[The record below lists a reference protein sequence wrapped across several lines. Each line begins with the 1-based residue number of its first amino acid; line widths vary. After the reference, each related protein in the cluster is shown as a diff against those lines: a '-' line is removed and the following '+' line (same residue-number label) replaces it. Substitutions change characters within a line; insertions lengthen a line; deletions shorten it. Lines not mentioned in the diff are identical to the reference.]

1 MRRLALLVLLPAT
14 LALTLLLSSD
24 AQASTPEWTFIFY
37 LGVDDDEMTALVDPR
52 LAAMLKGP
60 LPEQV
65 EVLVEQDVFKPD
77 GIFRYIRRGQELT
90 RETLPEHDSAD
101 PARFEDFLRW
111 AKANSR
117 GKRTCLVVNTHSW
130 GWRGIIEDFTVPGRP
145 KYDSLMPMDAFAAAF
160 AKAKARFDVL
170 WLDTCIMGNAEPI
183 EECKNAASYLIL
195 SQREIADNGLP
206 FEAIWEV
213 MDKRPTL
220 KQFLRAIPER
230 YVQLYARNG
239 EMVPEIKY
247 YYVTSVVSVDTRK
260 WDRFAG
266 EFKTLVDLLRENNFL
281 WTVKF
286 RPDLLDAIVEG
297 DDRNVDIVEFLSR
310 VGEWTVDPRIGEK
323 AKQILERIG
332 YPKDVAALSSQSYL
346 LEAAKIRSFELRIDA
361 DNYLTRPPDKLQ
373 SLFIGKWREANQDLR
388 LPSGLSYE
396 LVSVPGSKRNERQ
409 FVIRGELKQDLR
421 FRPWFAGTQ
430 YFILTVEDRQG
441 RATRKTFARDKD
453 YFVAERFP
461 ESSYL
466 VAEAHTQG
474 TPFLHG
480 VGMMLYPW
488 MSVYM
493 PKSTNQITGLKG
505 TPYYKATAWSRRTG
519 WGEATLV
526 NP

>member
-1 MRRLALLVLLPAT
+1 MVLLAALFTIFALP
-14 LALTLLLSSD
+14 LASR
-24 AQASTPEWTFIFY
+24 AQAAAPEWTFIFY
-37 LGVDDDEMTALVDPR
+37 LGVDDDEMAALVDPR
-52 LAAMLKGP
+52 LEAMLTGP
-60 LPEQV
+60 LPAHV
-65 EVLVEQDVFKPD
+65 EVLVEHDTFKPD
-77 GIFRYIRRGQELT
+77 GVFRSIRRGQSLT
-90 RETLPEHDSAD
+90 RETLPEHNSAD

-117 GKRTCLVVNTHSW
+117 GKRTCLIVNTHAW
-130 GWRGIIEDFTVPGRP
+130 GWRGIIEDFTVPGKP
-145 KYDSLMPMDAFAAAF
+145 KYDELMPMDAFAASF

-183 EECKNAASYLIL
+183 EECKDIAPYLIL
-195 SQREIADNGLP
+195 SQREIADNGFP
-206 FEAIWEV
+206 FEALWEI
-213 MDKRPTL
+213 MEKRPSL
-220 KQFLRAIPER
+220 KQFLRAVPER

-247 YYVTSVVSVDTRK
+247 YYVTSAVSVDTRK

-266 EFKTLVDLLRENNFL
+266 EFKPFVDLLRENNFL

-297 DDRNVDIVEFLSR
+297 DDRNVDLVEFLSR
-310 VGEWTVDPRIGEK
+310 VGDWVVDPRVGEQ
-323 AKQILERIG
+323 ARRLLARIG

-346 LEAAKIRSFELRIDA
+346 LEASKVRSLELRIDA
-361 DNYLTRPPDKLQ
+361 DNFLTRPPDKLQ
-373 SLFIGKWREANQDLR
+373 SLFIGKWREANQDLP
-388 LPSGLSYE
+388 LPSGQSFE
-396 LVSVPGSKRNERQ
+396 LVSIPGSKNNDRQ
-409 FVIRGELKQDLR
+409 FVIRAELKKDLR

-430 YFILTVEDRQG
+430 YFILTTEDHQG
-441 RATRKTFARDKD
+441 RTTRKTYSRDKD
-453 YFVAERFP
+453 YFVADRFP

-466 VAEAHTQG
+466 VAEAHAQG

-505 TPYYKATAWSRRTG
+505 TPYYKSTAWSRRTG